1 MVVVERPDIQCLHV
15 TAYKNVYKAGMP
27 EGGLPGNII
36 FKGRVVGCMRVIAV
50 DDEELNLEI
59 FRVEVDGLKD
69 VELVGTFQNPVEA
82 LDFASENPVDIAV
95 LDIEMPELNGIELGQ
110 RLKLRYPN
118 IALVYLTGYKEYAF
132 DAFQL
137 EASAYLTK
145 PYFRKDIEYA
155 ISRAV
160 KLSEKAGVTEANEK
174 AQPAKAD
181 KPHEN
186 DTGADVPRIFIR
198 TFGHFE
204 IFVNGKPVEF
214 SSSKAKE
221 LLALL
226 VDRKGGIVT
235 TDEMITYL
243 WEDRPDDEKSRN
255 LCRKVV
261 QRLHARLKENGI
273 DDIILR
279 HNRGRSLDVS
289 KVNCDYYQYLQ
300 GNEERRN
307 EFHGEYM
314 TNYSWAED
322 TLATLL

>member
-1 MVVVERPDIQCLHV
+1 
-15 TAYKNVYKAGMP
+15 
-27 EGGLPGNII
+27 
-36 FKGRVVGCMRVIAV
+36 
-50 DDEELNLEI
+50 
-59 FRVEVDGLKD
+59 LKE

-82 LDFASENPVDIAV
+82 LEFASDNPVDIAV

-110 RLKLRYPN
+110 RLKQRYPN
-118 IALVYLTGYKEYAF
+118 IALVYITGYKEYAF

-160 KLSEKAGVTEANEK
+160 KLSPGNIGADESVTEAHTTPG
-174 AQPAKAD
+174 QR
-181 KPHEN
+181 
-186 DTGADVPRIFIR
+186 TDVEVIEQKEAAIGEARVFIR
-198 TFGHFE
+198 TFGYFE
-204 IFVNGKPVEF
+204 IFVNGKPIEF

-261 QRLHARLKENGI
+261 QRLHNRLRENGI
-273 DDIILR
+273 EDIILR

-289 KVNCDYYQYLQ
+289 KVSCDYYQYLQ
-300 GNEERRN
+300 GSEERVN

-322 TLATLL
+322 TLATLI

>member
-1 MVVVERPDIQCLHV
+1 
-15 TAYKNVYKAGMP
+15 
-27 EGGLPGNII
+27 
-36 FKGRVVGCMRVIAV
+36 MRVIAV
-50 DDEELNLEI
+50 DDDALNLEI
-59 FRVEVDGLKD
+59 FQVETDNIDNIEV
-69 VELVGTFQNPVEA
+69 VATFVNPVDA
-82 LDFASENPVDIAV
+82 LEYAKDNPVDIAV
-95 LDIEMPELNGIELGQ
+95 LDIEMPEINGIELGQ
-110 RLKLRYPN
+110 RLKYKHPD
-118 IALVYLTGYKEYAF
+118 IALIYITGYKEYAF

-160 KLSEKAGVTEANEK
+160 KQVESSEAASPAARSVTSNALSDSNMVNKQNV
-174 AQPAKAD
+174 
-181 KPHEN
+181 
-186 DTGADVPRIFIR
+186 FIR
-198 TFGHFE
+198 TFGRFE
-204 IFVNGKPVEF
+204 IFVDNKPIEF

-235 TDEMITYL
+235 TEEMITYL

-261 QRLHARLKENGI
+261 QRLHNRLEENGI
-273 DDIILR
+273 GYIILR
-279 HNRGRSLDVS
+279 HNRGRSLDTEKVS
-289 KVNCDYYQYLQ
+289 CDYYQYLE

-314 TNYSWAED
+314 TNYSWAEE

>member
-1 MVVVERPDIQCLHV
+1 
-15 TAYKNVYKAGMP
+15 
-27 EGGLPGNII
+27 
-36 FKGRVVGCMRVIAV
+36 MRVIAV
-50 DDEELNLEI
+50 DDDELNLEI
-59 FRVEVDGLKD
+59 FQVETENMDN

-82 LDFASENPVDIAV
+82 LDFVKTNPVDIAV

-110 RLKLRYPN
+110 RLKLRNPN
-118 IALVYLTGYKEYAF
+118 IALVYLTGFKEYAF

-160 KLSEKAGVTEANEK
+160 KMADHVNVERSVPSGSQHPASEEGNKV
-174 AQPAKAD
+174 
-181 KPHEN
+181 KP
-186 DTGADVPRIFIR
+186 FIR
-198 TFGHFE
+198 TFGRFE
-204 IFVNGKPVEF
+204 IFVNDRPIEF

-235 TDEMITYL
+235 TEEMLTYL
-243 WEDRPDDEKSRN
+243 WEDRPDDDKSRN

-261 QRLHARLKENGI
+261 QRLHKQLDEHNIG
-273 DDIILR
+273 DIILR

-289 KVNCDYYQYLQ
+289 KVSCDYYQYLD
-300 GNEERRN
+300 GSEERKN

>member
-1 MVVVERPDIQCLHV
+1 MR
-15 TAYKNVYKAGMP
+15 VYGSLTD
-27 EGGLPGNII
+27 GLPDDII
-36 FKGRVVGCMRVIAV
+36 FEGRLVSFMRVIAV
-50 DDEELNLEI
+50 DDDELNLEI
-59 FRVEVDGLKD
+59 FQVEAEGLEGI
-69 VELVGTFQNPVEA
+69 ELVGMFQSPFEA
-82 LDFASENPVDIAV
+82 LDFVKDNPVDIAV

-110 RLKLRYPN
+110 RLKLKCPN
-118 IALVYLTGYKEYAF
+118 IALVYITGYKEYAF

-155 ISRAV
+155 FSKVRNAMGT
-160 KLSEKAGVTEANEK
+160 AANASGNAPE
-174 AQPAKAD
+174 QD
-181 KPHEN
+181 GPH
-186 DTGADVPRIFIR
+186 IFIR
-198 TFGHFE
+198 TFGRFE
-204 IFVNGKPVEF
+204 IFVNDRPVEF

-235 TDEMITYL
+235 TEEMITYL

-261 QRLHARLKENGI
+261 QRLHTRLRENGI

-289 KVNCDYYQYLQ
+289 KVSCDYYQYLE
-300 GNEERRN
+300 GNEERKN

-322 TLATLL
+322 TLATLI